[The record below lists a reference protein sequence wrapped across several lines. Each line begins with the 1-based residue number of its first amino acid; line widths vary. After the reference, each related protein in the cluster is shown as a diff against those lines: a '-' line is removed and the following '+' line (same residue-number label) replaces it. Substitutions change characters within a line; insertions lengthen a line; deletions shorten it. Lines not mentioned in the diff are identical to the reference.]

1 MCLTCL
7 SILCALFNTFEWM
20 LYYSSTIYFVYLSS
34 FLYRDTIYLFYIY
47 LFSYHCCSRH
57 ESTCLNDPS
66 LIIFFSFP
74 VEQKSDEVI
83 CISTAYDILSIMMH
97 LPLEAPYR
105 KITNER
111 KREFLSTL
119 GRMQALLVSYTAYN
133 SVTTMHISAQMHM
146 DIRLYSI
153 VCNYSSDKHCLLSF
167 NLK

>member
-1 MCLTCL
+1 VSHLFIDIVRVFQHIRMNSYTTHVLYTSYISL
-7 SILCALFNTFEWM
+7 LLFIEIL
-20 LYYSSTIYFVYLSS
+20 
-34 FLYRDTIYLFYIY
+34 YIY
-47 LFSYHCCSRH
+47 SIYICFLITVAVGTRM
-57 ESTCLNDPS
+57 CLNDPS

-74 VEQKSDEVI
+74 VEQKSGEVI
-83 CISTAYDILSIMMH
+83 CISTAYDILSITMH

-119 GRMQALLVSYTAYN
+119 GRMQALLVSYTVGFRYNYAY
-133 SVTTMHISAQMHM
+133 ISAQMHM